1 MWGIFTLRAVT
12 QCVVGPGGTPYIGA
26 MEQPIWNDFAA
37 LALTVAL
44 VLLVCL

>member
-1 MWGIFTLRAVT
+1 
-12 QCVVGPGGTPYIGA
+12 
-26 MEQPIWNDFAA
+26 MEYPVWNDFAA

>member
-1 MWGIFTLRAVT
+1 
-12 QCVVGPGGTPYIGA
+12 
-26 MEQPIWNDFAA
+26 MEQPIWSDFAA